1 MMGIDLRVG
10 HIKTVSLKAHKGQQG
25 PVRQAEAIAAIIAV
39 AGELA
44 WSQYRCLRGR
54 GNFLPYS
61 VAAAARSSQ
70 HLLH

>member
-1 MMGIDLRVG
+1 MGLDLRVG
-10 HIKTVSLKAHKGQQG
+10 NIKAVSLEAHEGQQG
-25 PVRQAEAIAAIIAV
+25 PVRQADAIAAVIAA